1 MNSKIWVFIAIILGL
16 LASLISW
23 LLGLRMGRKQ
33 GAEEVKQAIKDVQA
47 EHKEAL
53 SLLKKKKDEQIAG
66 LLKIIERLR
75 YKMQDFTN
83 GVSLEGNE
91 KYLVKVAIQMEKVEL
106 FRQEILSLPQ

>member
-23 LLGLRMGRKQ
+23 LLGLRKGRKQ

-47 EHKEAL
+47 EHKEVL
-53 SLLKKKKDEQIAG
+53 SLLRKEKAEQISG

-75 YKMQDFTN
+75 NKMQDFTS
-83 GVSLEGNE
+83 VVPMSGNE
-91 KYLVKVAIQMEKVEL
+91 KYLFKVAIQMDKIEV
-106 FRQEILSLPQ
+106 FRQEISSLPQ

>member
-1 MNSKIWVFIAIILGL
+1 MNSKIWAFIAIIFGL

-23 LLGLRMGRKQ
+23 LLGLRKGRKQ

-53 SLLKKKKDEQIAG
+53 SLLKKKKEEQIAG

-83 GVSLEGNE
+83 GVSLEWNE
-91 KYLVKVAIQMEKVEL
+91 KYLVKVAIQMEKIEV
-106 FRQEILSLPQ
+106 FRQEILSLPH

>member
-1 MNSKIWVFIAIILGL
+1 MNSRIWTLILIIVGL
-16 LASLISW
+16 LACLIGW
-23 LLGLRMGRKQ
+23 FMGLRRGRKQ
-33 GAEEVKQAIKDVQA
+33 GAEEVKKAIIDVQA